1 MSEGAPRLIDEGRR
15 ACGRSSAMSPSARA
29 TSHRSPSTASSPI
42 ARSAP
47 SSVRTALE
55 WLCLP
60 RIDGPSVFGA
70 MLDRDAGGFS
80 LAPVDVTVPAGRRY
94 LPGTNVIETTW
105 MTRTGWLIVAD
116 ALTIGP
122 WHDDEERRETFVRSP
137 TDHRSEKV
145 LLRTITCANGRST
158 WSSTAN
164 RYSSTGSARAE
175 WSYSAGRLRRGA
187 RPARGI
193 RSLAAAYHR
202 PAAGPRGAERTRA
215 PDDERGRDRSSPS
228 PGTTANPRPRTS
240 RRSGG

>member
-1 MSEGAPRLIDEGRR
+1 
-15 ACGRSSAMSPSARA
+15 
-29 TSHRSPSTASSPI
+29 
-42 ARSAP
+42 
-47 SSVRTALE
+47 
-55 WLCLP
+55 
-60 RIDGPSVFGA
+60 

-164 RYSSTGSARAE
+164 RYSSTGAPGPSGPTR
-175 WSYSAGRLRRGA
+175 WGRLRRGA

-193 RSLAAAYHR
+193 RLSPRLTTDLR
-202 PAAGPRGAERTRA
+202 LGLEGPSARA
-215 PDDERGRDRSSPS
+215 PDDERGRDRVALSWDNGQPPTSAEQAVGRMKETIAYWRRWLGGGRFPDH
-228 PGTTANPRPRTS
+228 PWRTHLERSALTLKGLRS
-240 RRSGG
+240 RRRGRWSPRRRPVPETPRGERNWDYRYT